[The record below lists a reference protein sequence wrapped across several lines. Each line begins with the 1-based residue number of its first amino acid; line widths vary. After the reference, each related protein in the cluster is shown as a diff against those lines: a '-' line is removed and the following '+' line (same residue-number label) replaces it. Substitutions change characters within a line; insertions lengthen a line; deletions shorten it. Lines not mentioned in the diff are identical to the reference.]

1 MLRLP
6 LPVLDELAACL
17 LALVLAGLELGE
29 GAGVVGVV
37 EGEAAVNQP
46 LAGAHPITRVGIA
59 HCPEVTHRHESDV

>member
-1 MLRLP
+1 MLVLP
-6 LPVLDELAACL
+6 LPVLDELAAGL
-17 LALVLAGLELGE
+17 PALVLAGLELGE

-59 HCPEVTHRHESDV
+59 LRPEVTHSHVSNV